1 MSNNVYRK
9 QPNRPNTWGQNNR
22 GERGVE
28 KSAPIRPRLGPLK
41 GRENMPRQGRFDD
54 ENDYRLYLNW
64 ARDKITNWEGSNWIS
79 QDAMDLIE
87 DIFTSIAEELVN
99 FESQGYPGDPIKAYE
114 IFDRLRDCARDPSS
128 FSWGA
133 SWQLQSLTDLTDEN
147 DKPVGHDTPHLVSSQ
162 LLRDS
167 GIIQHRYSQIPEP
180 LSLDL
185 VGFEQ
190 DGVKGYMGF
199 APAGSLDAVCSVPW
213 MDPTLSS
220 SDFSNKLLNGQL
232 DSGKWQRVVDHDR
245 IKDIRNFADTPGKN
259 LFNPVLLYTSKDQIE
274 GANKLNGR
282 STISVPFDFLK
293 ERRGEYHDYL
303 PFPHEVDLRPIWA
316 LDGQHRIRGFG
327 SSGRGSKLPI
337 PFVLLIGE
345 GSHEDAARCA
355 LIFTEIN
362 TRSEPLDDLHKIY
375 LNYQFAMEGHSIS
388 KDFSVQ
394 YAEDG
399 SILKGA
405 DGTPS
410 PTQNSRPQRRAYE
423 LALFLASDSDS
434 PLHDCVE
441 FQKPPGQKRK
451 NHIVVNAKNFIDVTS
466 KWFKGSK
473 SIYGDWK
480 SDEYHRQ
487 EVMNFFV
494 AFKNVCNQWDNGHP
508 RWETGQGK
516 NKQLLQFEGPFL
528 SLLNIAEYS
537 IASLIESG
545 EVDRPFSSESFED
558 LLDPLMWVDWKSGTL
573 AKSKLRGRTNQNIKH
588 LTLWMTTAIEN
599 GEQFDADETVNP
611 DIHSIPGKGLLA
623 APEIIDAVEMSGNSW
638 PALYDLE
645 FKVGTPSHTLKVTWE
660 MREWDGKRYR
670 DVDIPN
676 DATTHP
682 KIDIKSGY
690 TNVEHKL
697 VVSSDILSPNC
708 KKFEVRPAFSNAVN
722 TQRPEWQVFTKPSE

>member
-1 MSNNVYRK
+1 VGGLHGSQKSGRAGFCDGRK
-9 QPNRPNTWGQNNR
+9 DSTPI
-22 GERGVE
+22 
-28 KSAPIRPRLGPLK
+28 SALIK
-41 GRENMPRQGRFDD
+41 EVKYMPRQGRFDD

-64 ARDKITNWEGSNWIS
+64 ARDKITNWEGSNWVA
-79 QDAMDLIE
+79 QDSMDLIE
-87 DIFTSIAEELVN
+87 DELELIN
-99 FESQGYPGDPIKAYE
+99 TELTTFESHGFPGDPIKAYE
-114 IFDRLRDCARDPSS
+114 IFDRLRTCARNQNE

-133 SWQLQSLTDLTDEN
+133 SWQEQSITDLKDASGR
-147 DKPVGHDTPHLVSSQ
+147 PVGHGTPHLTSSQ

-167 GIIQHRYSQIPEP
+167 GIIQHRYSAVPDAMP
-180 LSLDL
+180 LDL

-213 MDPTLSS
+213 MDPNLSS
-220 SDFSNKLLNGQL
+220 SEFSNKLLNGQL
-232 DSGKWQRVVDHDR
+232 DENKWQRVVDHDR

-259 LFNPVLLYTSKDQIE
+259 LFNPVLLYTSEDKIE
-274 GANKLNGR
+274 GADKLNGR
-282 STISVPFDFLK
+282 STISVPFTFLK
-293 ERRGEYHDYL
+293 ERRGEFHDYL

-327 SSGRGSKLPI
+327 SSARGSKLMI
-337 PFVLLIGE
+337 PFVLLIGK
-345 GSHEDAARCA
+345 GTPEDAARCA

-375 LNYQFAMEGHSIS
+375 LNYQFAMEGQSIS
-388 KDFSVQ
+388 NDYSVK
-394 YAEDG
+394 YDDKG
-399 SILKGA
+399 SVLQGE
-405 DGTPS
+405 DGTPI
-410 PTQNSRPQRRAYE
+410 PTQNSRPLRRAYE

-473 SIYGDWK
+473 SVYGDWK
-480 SDEYHRQ
+480 SDEYHRK
-487 EVMNFFV
+487 EVMNFFI
-494 AFKNVCNQWDNGHP
+494 AFKNVCNQWDEGP
-508 RWETGQGK
+508 SRWETGQGK

-537 IASLIESG
+537 ISSLIEKG
-545 EVDRPFSSESFED
+545 ETDRPFTSDNFED
-558 LLDPLMWVDWKSGTL
+558 LLDPLMWVDWKSGLL

-599 GEQFDADETVNP
+599 GTQCNTDETINP
-611 DIHSIPGKGLLA
+611 DIHSMPGKGLLA
-623 APEIIDAVEMSGNSW
+623 APDVVEAVEMSGNSW

-645 FKVGTPSHTLKVTWE
+645 FKVETPCHTLKVSWE

-690 TNVEHKL
+690 NNVEHKL
-697 VVSSDILSPNC
+697 VVSSNILSHNST
-708 KKFEVRPAFSNAVN
+708 KFEVRPSFSNAVN
-722 TQRPEWQVFTKPSE
+722 TVRPDWKKFTKPSE